1 MLLGAFFEIVLVIA
15 FIGTAVVLYPIV
27 KRQNDGVAQGY
38 VGGVGLKLL
47 SSSSASSTSYRS

>member
-1 MLLGAFFEIVLVIA
+1 VLLGAFFEIVLVIA
-15 FIGTAVVLYPIV
+15 FIGTTVVLYPIV

-38 VGGVGLKLL
+38 VGGVCLKLL